1 MKIFGIPVKIDPSF
15 LFICALLAYSRLS
28 QPVFLVEWLIVI
40 FVSILVHEL
49 GHALVVRSFG
59 LSPQIMLY
67 SMGGLTSWTDEKGI
81 SHAKHIA
88 ISLAGPFAG
97 LFFYGLV
104 SLSNQYLPDLFADSL
119 GRQTFRDLQFVNLWW
134 GVFNLLPILPLDGG
148 NVAYSIEQWVTKK
161 NRGVITRVISLL
173 AAVGVGLW
181 ALSDGRPWIVFLM
194 ALFAWNNGSALFR
207 LLQYSR
213 DGSVRAPLDQAQEAV
228 KNDDGATAVQLAKEA
243 LNSARSVEVKEE
255 AQRIL
260 LQGLILGGDVE
271 QAKKEADR
279 LLAVYGHAALLRAL
293 AGFERGQ
300 LPRAIPVIEYSYPTS
315 PSPELNYTFADA
327 LITAGRLQ
335 EASLLIARQQNPE
348 YAAAAYVALQTAA
361 FHSGEYELSSEAG
374 RQALERTKKPT
385 IAYNIACAE
394 ARAGRA
400 DEALA
405 WIERAVELGYRDV
418 EAMASDSDLETLRS
432 RPEFEAICDRLREAA
447 VKAGGISV

>member
-28 QPVFLVEWLIVI
+28 YPAFLVEWLIVI

-67 SMGGLTSWTDEKGI
+67 SMGGLTSWREEKSI

-97 LFFYGLV
+97 FLFGGIVF
-104 SLSNQYLPDLFADSL
+104 LSEIAMPDLFADRF
-119 GRQTFRDLQFVNLWW
+119 GQQTYDDLMKVNLGW

-161 NRGVITRVISLL
+161 HSGVITRVISLL
-173 AAVGVGLW
+173 VAVGIGLW
-181 ALSDGRPWIVFLM
+181 ALSIEWLWVVFLM
-194 ALFAWNNGSALFR
+194 ALFAWNNGSALFQ
-207 LLQYSR
+207 LLQYDR
-213 DGSVRAPLDQAQEAV
+213 DGSVRPLLDQAQEAV

-260 LQGLILGGDVE
+260 LQGLILGGDIE

-279 LLAVYGHAALLRAL
+279 LQAVYGHAALLRSL
-293 AGFERGQ
+293 TGFEKDQ
-300 LPRAIPVIEYSYPTS
+300 LPRAINLMEYSYATA
-315 PSPELNYTFADA
+315 PSPDLNFTLANALMIAGRFQDA
-327 LITAGRLQ
+327 GSLIT
-335 EASLLIARQQNPE
+335 RQQHPK
-348 YAAAAYVALQTAA
+348 YAAAAYKTLQLAA
-361 FHSGEYELSSEAG
+361 FHSGDYKLSAEAG
-374 RQALERTKKPT
+374 RQAFERTKEAG

-405 WIERAVELGYRDV
+405 WIERAVEMGYRD
-418 EAMASDSDLETLRS
+418 AKSMASDSDLETLRS
-432 RPEFEAICDRLREAA
+432 RPEFEAICGRLREA
-447 VKAGGISV
+447 VV

>member
-28 QPVFLVEWLIVI
+28 QPSFLIEWLIVI

-97 LFFYGLV
+97 FIFGGMVY
-104 SLSNQYLPDLFADSL
+104 LSGEAMPDLFADRL
-119 GRQTFRDLQFVNLWW
+119 GRQTYIDLLFVNLGW
-134 GVFNLLPILPLDGG
+134 GIFNLLPILPLDGG

-161 NRGVITRVISLL
+161 HSGVITRAISLL
-173 AAVGVGLW
+173 VALGVGLW
-181 ALSDGRPWIVFLM
+181 ALSIDWLWVVFLM
-194 ALFAWNNGSALFR
+194 ALFAWNNGSALFQ
-207 LLQYSR
+207 LLQYGR
-213 DGSVRAPLDQAQEAV
+213 DGSVRPLLDQAQDAV
-228 KNDDGATAVQLAKEA
+228 KNDDGAAAVQLAKEA

-260 LQGLILGGDVE
+260 LQGLILGGDIE

-279 LLAVYGHAALLRAL
+279 LQAVYGHAALVRSLT
-293 AGFERGQ
+293 GFERDR
-300 LPRAIPVIEYSYPTS
+300 LPRAIHVMEYSYATK
-315 PSPELNYTFADA
+315 PSPDLNFTLANA
-327 LITAGRLQ
+327 LMIAGRFQ
-335 EASLLIARQQNPE
+335 DAASLIARQQNHQ
-348 YAAAAYVALQTAA
+348 YAAAAYKTLQVAT
-361 FHSGEYELSSEAG
+361 FHSGDYTLSVEAG
-374 RQALERTKKPT
+374 RQAFERTKEPG

-400 DEALA
+400 DEALT
-405 WIERAVELGYRDV
+405 WIERAVEMGYRDV
-418 EAMASDSDLETLRS
+418 EAMVSDSDLETLRS
-432 RPEFEAICDRLREAA
+432 RPEFGAIRDRLREVA
-447 VKAGGISV
+447 V

>member
-28 QPVFLVEWLIVI
+28 YPAFLVEWLIVI

-67 SMGGLTSWTDEKGI
+67 SMGGLTSWREEKSI

-97 LFFYGLV
+97 FLFGGIVF
-104 SLSNQYLPDLFADSL
+104 LSEIAMPDLFADRF
-119 GRQTFRDLQFVNLWW
+119 GQQTYDDLMKVNLGW

-161 NRGVITRVISLL
+161 HSGVITRVISLL
-173 AAVGVGLW
+173 VAVGIGLW
-181 ALSDGRPWIVFLM
+181 ALSIEWLWVVFLM
-194 ALFAWNNGSALFR
+194 ALFAWNNGSALFQ
-207 LLQYSR
+207 LLQYDR
-213 DGSVRAPLDQAQEAV
+213 DGSVRPLLDQAQEAV

-260 LQGLILGGDVE
+260 LQGLILGGDIE

-279 LLAVYGHAALLRAL
+279 LQAVYGHAALLRSL
-293 AGFERGQ
+293 TGFEKDQ
-300 LPRAIPVIEYSYPTS
+300 LPRAINLMEYSYATA
-315 PSPELNYTFADA
+315 PSPDLNFTLANALMIAGRFQDA
-327 LITAGRLQ
+327 GSLIT
-335 EASLLIARQQNPE
+335 RQQHPK
-348 YAAAAYVALQTAA
+348 YAAAAYKTLQLAA
-361 FHSGEYELSSEAG
+361 FHSGDYKLSAEAG
-374 RQALERTKKPT
+374 RQAFERTKEAG

-405 WIERAVELGYRDV
+405 WIERAVEMGYRDAK
-418 EAMASDSDLETLRS
+418 AMASDSDLETLRS
-432 RPEFEAICDRLREAA
+432 RPEFEAICGRLREA
-447 VKAGGISV
+447 VV

>member
-1 MKIFGIPVKIDPSF
+1 MKIFGIPVKVDPSF
-15 LFICALLAYSRLS
+15 LFVCALLAYSRLS
-28 QPVFLVEWLIVI
+28 QPELLVEWLIVI
-40 FVSILVHEL
+40 FVSILIHEL
-49 GHALVVRSFG
+49 GHALVIRSFG

-97 LFFYGLV
+97 FLFYGIV
-104 SLSNQYLPDLFADSL
+104 FLSNIYLPDLFADHL
-119 GRQTFRDLQFVNLWW
+119 GRQTYHDLQRVNLWW

-148 NVAYSIEQWVTKK
+148 NVAYSVEQWVTKK
-161 NRGVITRVISLL
+161 HRGVITRVISLL
-173 AAVGVGLW
+173 VAVGVGLW
-181 ALSDGRPWIVFLM
+181 ALSSDWLWVVFLM
-194 ALFAWNNGSALFR
+194 GLFAWNNGSALFQS
-207 LLQYSR
+207 LQYDR
-213 DGSVRAPLDQAQEAV
+213 DGSVRALLDRAQEAV
-228 KNDDGATAVQLAKEA
+228 KTDEGAAAVQLAKEA
-243 LNSARSVEVKEE
+243 LNSAHSMEVKEE

-260 LQGLILGGDVE
+260 LQGLILGGDIE

-279 LLAVYGHAALLRAL
+279 LQAVYGHAALLRAL

-300 LPRAIPVIEYSYPTS
+300 LPRAISVIEYSFPTS

-374 RQALERTKKPT
+374 RQVFERTKKPA

-394 ARAGRA
+394 ACAGRA

-405 WIERAVELGYRDV
+405 WIERAVEMGYRDV
-418 EAMASDSDLETLRS
+418 KAMASDSDLETLRS
-432 RPEFEAICDRLREAA
+432 RPEFEAICDRLRGA
-447 VKAGGISV
+447 VV

>member
-1 MKIFGIPVKIDPSF
+1 MKIFGIPVKIDSSF

-28 QPVFLVEWLIVI
+28 QPIFLIEWLVVI

-59 LSPQIMLY
+59 LSPQITLY
-67 SMGGLTSWTDEKGI
+67 SMGGLTSWREEKSI

-97 LFFYGLV
+97 FIFGGMV
-104 SLSNQYLPDLFADSL
+104 YLAGERMPDLFADRFGS
-119 GRQTFRDLQFVNLWW
+119 QTYKDLLFVNLGW

-148 NVAYSIEQWVTKK
+148 NVAYSIEQMVTK
-161 NRGVITRVISLL
+161 RPSGVITRVISLL
-173 AAVGVGLW
+173 VAVGVGLW
-181 ALSDGRPWIVFLM
+181 ALSNGQLWIFFLM
-194 ALFAWNNGSALFR
+194 ALFAWNNGSALFQ
-207 LLQYSR
+207 LLQYDR
-213 DGSVRAPLDQAQEAV
+213 DGSVRPLLDQAQEAV

-260 LQGLILGGDVE
+260 LQGLILGGDIE

-279 LLAVYGHAALLRAL
+279 LRAVYGHAALLRSL
-293 AGFERGQ
+293 TGFEKDQ
-300 LPRAIPVIEYSYPTS
+300 LPHAINLMEYSYATA
-315 PSPELNYTFADA
+315 PSPDLNFTLANALMIAGRFQDA
-327 LITAGRLQ
+327 ASLIT
-335 EASLLIARQQNPE
+335 RQQHPE
-348 YAAAAYVALQTAA
+348 YAAAANKTLQVAA
-361 FHSGEYELSSEAG
+361 FHSGDYKLSAEAG
-374 RQALERTKKPT
+374 RQAFERTKEAG

-405 WIERAVELGYRDV
+405 WIERAVEMGYRNV
-418 EAMASDSDLETLRS
+418 GAMASDSDLETLRS
-432 RPEFEAICDRLREAA
+432 RPEFEAICDRLREVA
-447 VKAGGISV
+447 V

>member
-28 QPVFLVEWLIVI
+28 YPSFLVEWLIVI

-49 GHALVVRSFG
+49 GHALAVRSFG

-97 LFFYGLV
+97 FLFGGIVF
-104 SLSNQYLPDLFADSL
+104 LSEMAMPVLFADQF
-119 GRQTFRDLQFVNLWW
+119 GQQTYIDLMKVNLGW
-134 GVFNLLPILPLDGG
+134 GVLNLLPILPLDGG
-148 NVAYSIEQWVTKK
+148 NVAYSIEQWATKK
-161 NRGVITRVISLL
+161 HSGVITRVISLL
-173 AAVGVGLW
+173 VAVGVGMW
-181 ALSDGRPWIVFLM
+181 ALSIEWLWVVFLM
-194 ALFAWNNGSALFR
+194 ALFSWNNGSALFQ
-207 LLQYSR
+207 LLQYDR
-213 DGSVRAPLDQAQEAV
+213 DGSVRPLLDQAQEAV

-260 LQGLILGGDVE
+260 LQGLILGGDIE

-279 LLAVYGHAALLRAL
+279 LRAVYGHAALLRSL
-293 AGFERGQ
+293 TGFEKDQ
-300 LPRAIPVIEYSYPTS
+300 LPRAINLMEYSYATA
-315 PSPELNYTFADA
+315 PSPDLNFTLANALMIAGRFQDA
-327 LITAGRLQ
+327 GSLIT
-335 EASLLIARQQNPE
+335 RQQHPK
-348 YAAAAYVALQTAA
+348 YAAAAYKTLQVAA
-361 FHSGEYELSSEAG
+361 FHSGDYKLSAEAG
-374 RQALERTKKPT
+374 RQAFERTKEAG

-405 WIERAVELGYRDV
+405 WIARAVEMGYRDAK
-418 EAMASDSDLETLRS
+418 AMASDSDLETLRS
-432 RPEFEAICDRLREAA
+432 RPEFEAICGRLREA
-447 VKAGGISV
+447 VV

>member
-1 MKIFGIPVKIDPSF
+1 MKIFGIPVKVDPSF
-15 LFICALLAYSRLS
+15 LFVCAILAYSRLS
-28 QPVFLVEWLIVI
+28 QPAFLVEWLIVI
-40 FVSILVHEL
+40 FVSILIHEL
-49 GHALVVRSFG
+49 GHALVIRSFG

-67 SMGGLTSWTDEKGI
+67 SMGGMTSWRDEKGI

-97 LFFYGLV
+97 FLLYGLV
-104 SLSNQYLPDLFADSL
+104 SYSNQALPDLFADQL
-119 GRQTFRDLQFVNLWW
+119 GRQTYRDLRFVNLWW

-161 NRGVITRVISLL
+161 HRGVITRVISLL

-181 ALSDGRPWIVFLM
+181 ALSINWLWVVFLM
-194 ALFAWNNGSALFR
+194 GLFAWNNGSALFQ
-207 LLQYSR
+207 LLQYDR
-213 DGSVRAPLDQAQEAV
+213 DGGVRELLDRAQDAV
-228 KNDDGATAVQLAKEA
+228 KIDDGAAAVQLAKEA
-243 LNSARSVEVKEE
+243 LNSAHSVEMKGE

-260 LQGLILGGDVE
+260 LQGLILGDDIE
-271 QAKKEADR
+271 HAKKEADR
-279 LLAVYGHAALLRAL
+279 LQAVYGHAALLRAL

-300 LPRAIPVIEYSYPTS
+300 LPRAISVLEYSYAAS

-327 LITAGRLQ
+327 LIIAGRFQ

-374 RQALERTKKPT
+374 RQALGRAKKPT

-405 WIERAVELGYRDV
+405 WVERAVEMGHRDV
-418 EAMASDSDLETLRS
+418 KAMASDSDLESLRS
-432 RPEFEAICDRLREAA
+432 RPEFEAICDRLRKA
-447 VKAGGISV
+447 VV

>member
-15 LFICALLAYSRLS
+15 LFVCALLAYSRLS
-28 QPVFLVEWLIVI
+28 YPAFLVEWLIVI

-67 SMGGLTSWTDEKGI
+67 SMGGLTSWADEKGI

-97 LFFYGLV
+97 FIFGGMV
-104 SLSNQYLPDLFADSL
+104 YLLGERMPDLFADQF
-119 GRQTFRDLQFVNLWW
+119 GRQTYKDLLFVNLGW

-148 NVAYSIEQWVTKK
+148 NVAYSIEQMVTKK
-161 NRGVITRVISLL
+161 PSGVITRVISLL
-173 AAVGVGLW
+173 VAVGVGLW
-181 ALSDGRPWIVFLM
+181 ALSNGQLWIFFLM
-194 ALFAWNNGSALFR
+194 ALFAWNNGSALFK
-207 LLQYSR
+207 LFQYDR
-213 DGSVRAPLDQAQEAV
+213 DGNVRPLLDQAQEAV

-260 LQGLILGGDVE
+260 LQGLILGGDIE

-279 LLAVYGHAALLRAL
+279 LQAVYGHAALLRSL
-293 AGFERGQ
+293 TGFEKDQ
-300 LPRAIPVIEYSYPTS
+300 LPRAINLMEYSYATA
-315 PSPELNYTFADA
+315 PSPDLNFTLANALMIAGRFQDA
-327 LITAGRLQ
+327 GSLIT
-335 EASLLIARQQNPE
+335 RQQNPK
-348 YAAAAYVALQTAA
+348 YAAAAFKTLQIAA
-361 FHSGEYELSSEAG
+361 FHSGDYRLSAEAG
-374 RQALERTKKPT
+374 RQAFERTKEAG

-405 WIERAVELGYRDV
+405 WIERAVEMGYRDAK
-418 EAMASDSDLETLRS
+418 AMASDSDLESLRS
-432 RPEFEAICDRLREAA
+432 RPEFEAICGRLREVA
-447 VKAGGISV
+447 V

>member
-1 MKIFGIPVKIDPSF
+1 MKIFGIPVKVQPF
-15 LFICALLAYSRLS
+15 LLLVVGFLGYSRNL
-28 QPVFLVEWLIVI
+28 PFEFLVEWIIVVFI
-40 FVSILVHEL
+40 SILAHEF
-49 GHALVVRSFG
+49 GHALTVRAFG
-59 LSPQIMLY
+59 MSPQILIY
-67 SMGGLTSWTDEKGI
+67 GFGGMTSWTDEKGV
-81 SHAKHIA
+81 SPPKHIA

-97 LFFYGLV
+97 FLFGGVVY
-104 SLSNQYLPDLFADSL
+104 LSNIALPDLFADHF
-119 GRQTFRDLQFVNLWW
+119 GRVTYRDLLFVNW
-134 GVFNLLPILPLDGG
+134 GWGIFNLLPVLPLDGG

-161 NRGVITRVISLL
+161 HRGVITRVVSLL
-173 AAVGVGLW
+173 VAGGVGLW
-181 ALSDGRPWIVFLM
+181 ALSVGWVWIVFLM
-194 ALFAWNNGSALFR
+194 GLFAWNNGSALFQ
-207 LLQYSR
+207 LLQYDR

-260 LQGLILGGDVE
+260 LQGLILGADVE

-279 LLAVYGHAALLRAL
+279 LLAVYGQAALLRAL

-300 LPRAIPVIEYSYPTS
+300 LPRAIPVIEYSYPRS

-348 YAAAAYVALQTAA
+348 YAAVAYVALQTAA
-361 FHSGEYELSSEAG
+361 FYSGEYELSSEAG

-400 DEALA
+400 DEALV
-405 WIERAVELGYRDV
+405 WVERAVEMGYRDV